1 MLPPRNFENML
12 ILPSILAFGSQLI
25 TKCYS
30 LNLQYHLSFV
40 VLFGKV
46 LHIVGGRVLMKEVTG
61 GCSLFIEWTHL
72 SSTCQSLFKYMEPTN
87 HGLNL
92 LKPLDKINSFKL
104 FPVFFSQLR
113 NTCQYTNP
121 YQFCFFNNSCSK
133 GIVTKYFQPSLTL
146 LKSTITTYLDTLSSF
161 IPLQLI
167 WLSNTSKKL
176 TVWS

>member
-1 MLPPRNFENML
+1 MMLPPRNFENML

-30 LNLQYHLSFV
+30 LNMQYHLSFV

-72 SSTCQSLFKYMEPTN
+72 SSTCQILFKYMEPTN

-104 FPVFFSQLR
+104 FPVFFHSYAKLA
-113 NTCQYTNP
+113 NIP
-121 YQFCFFNNSCSK
+121 ILINSA
-133 GIVTKYFQPSLTL
+133 SLTIL
-146 LKSTITTYLDTLSSF
+146 VVKVLSLSISNLHQHCLKV
-161 IPLQLI
+161 Q
-167 WLSNTSKKL
+167 
-176 TVWS
+176 